1 MRRFPST
8 SLLLLLTFLPNC
20 MAYNGVPGTTSTIN
34 GYDTE
39 LGTDPICWTGRST
52 ALLENE
58 NETDAVITPFPN
70 PVVEDFNL
78 LGETQLLRECPTG
91 IRLKGF
97 APTEFGTA
105 PDYEDGIRPRTKQW
119 YNYTLEFTIDQLGL
133 QGNSLISDE
142 NPTVVAVQV
151 SMNNTFP
158 LRLFII
164 HAHQCHATLVFTLRL

>member
-1 MRRFPST
+1 MTRRFLSI
-8 SLLLLLTFLPNC
+8 SLLLLLKILPYC

-58 NETDAVITPFPN
+58 NETDAVMTPFPN

-97 APTEFGTA
+97 APTEFGTP

-151 SMNNTFP
+151 SIV
-158 LRLFII
+158 R
-164 HAHQCHATLVFTLRL
+164 H